1 MLKLLLSVFL
11 LFILNGCGSGAT
23 QQNECE
29 PSDELI
35 PVWSPTS
42 QTIAFVNGN
51 LSNIDIF
58 TIEADGSNL
67 TNLTESS
74 LAHDYR
80 PSWSPD
86 GTQLVFSSERD
97 GTSDIW
103 IMNADGSNP
112 VNLTPNME
120 GIQDFGQWSPDGEM
134 IAFVSERMGEADIY
148 DIWIMNADGTDST
161 PLTLDESFLFSQPR
175 WMPDSQSLVFTS
187 ADDGALWFT
196 TVESPRLTRI
206 TPSFPQ
212 DLAGNADVSSEDGN
226 IVYTDF
232 VTGDIWLVTEDPNN
246 PINLTNT
253 ESVIE
258 TFPVW
263 SHNGETIAFG
273 CHAKIC
279 TMQFD
284 GSDYVEITEVSE
296 NIEDWDR
303 LPSWSPDDTY
313 IAFESYRAG
322 TGDIWV
328 MRADGTDMR
337 NLTCSTYDN
346 S

>member
-1 MLKLLLSVFL
+1 MLKLLLSVIVIFM
-11 LFILNGCGSGAT
+11 LNGLESSAML
-23 QQNECE
+23 QNECE
-29 PSDELI
+29 PSDELRPI
-35 PVWSPTS
+35 WSPTS
-42 QTIAFVNGN
+42 QTIVFMNGN
-51 LSNIDIF
+51 ATNIDIF

-86 GTQLVFSSERD
+86 GEQLVFSSERD

-103 IMNADGSNP
+103 IMNADGSDP
-112 VNLTPNME
+112 INLTPDME
-120 GIQDFGQWSPDGEM
+120 GLQDFGQWSPDGEM

-148 DIWIMNADGTDST
+148 DIGIMNANGSN
-161 PLTLDESFLFSQPR
+161 LTLLTSDERYLFSQPQ
-175 WMPDSQSLVFTS
+175 WMPDSQSLIFTS
-187 ADDGALWFT
+187 ADDGALWFA
-196 TVESPRLTRI
+196 TVESPPLTRI
-206 TPSFPQ
+206 TPSFPEN
-212 DLAGNADVSSEDGN
+212 LAGNAVVSSEEGS
-226 IVYTDF
+226 IVYTDS
-232 VTGDIWLVTEDPNN
+232 VTGDLRLVTEDSQN
-246 PINLTNT
+246 PTNLTNT
-253 ESVIE
+253 ESVME
-258 TFPVW
+258 TFPAW

-273 CHAKIC
+273 CHTKIC

-284 GSDYVEITEVSE
+284 GSDYTQITDGSE
-296 NIEDWDR
+296 HIEDWDR

-328 MRADGTDMR
+328 MRADGTDMQ
-337 NLTCSTYDN
+337 NLTCS